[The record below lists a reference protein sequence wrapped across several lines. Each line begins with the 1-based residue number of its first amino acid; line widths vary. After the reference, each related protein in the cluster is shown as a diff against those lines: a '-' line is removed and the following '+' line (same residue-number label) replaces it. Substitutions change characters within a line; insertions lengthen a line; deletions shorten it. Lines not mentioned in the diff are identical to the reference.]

1 MEIEYKDLKDG
12 ENVLFEGKWDN
23 YKTRQL
29 GVVRK
34 KDKWVIE
41 YNGKELTLNEFVMI
55 HKYTKLYKIPIYTS
69 ASDTTLLYEDA
80 NQKMNE
86 FKEGEKILYQWY
98 GEKNEGTLIKK
109 QTKWEIHNRFVL
121 PINMGNLREGILIL
135 YKYDPQEAS
144 LIQQRKEQI
153 RQEDEK
159 KYQAAEAER
168 VKNKAEYEELNRRY
182 IESRTEAINDARN
195 ASRGLG
201 GKRTRVKRKIRKTK
215 KLK

>member
-1 MEIEYKDLKDG
+1 M
-12 ENVLFEGKWDN
+12 N
-23 YKTRQL
+23 
-29 GVVRK
+29 
-34 KDKWVIE
+34 
-41 YNGKELTLNEFVMI
+41 

-98 GEKNEGTLIKK
+98 REKNEGTLIKN
-109 QTKWEIHNRFVL
+109 QTKWEIQYDGNSL
-121 PINMGNLREGILIL
+121 PIFIPDLRRGILIL

-153 RQEDEK
+153 RQEDELK
-159 KYQAAEAER
+159 RQAEEAER
-168 VKNKAEYEELNRRY
+168 AKNKAEYEELNRRY
-182 IESRTEAINDARN
+182 MESRTEAFDDARN